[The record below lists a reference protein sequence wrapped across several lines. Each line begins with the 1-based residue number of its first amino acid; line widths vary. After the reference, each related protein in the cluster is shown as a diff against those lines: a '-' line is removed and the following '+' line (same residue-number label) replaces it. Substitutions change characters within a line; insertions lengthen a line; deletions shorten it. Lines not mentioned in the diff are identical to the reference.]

1 MRNFF
6 TFLALMFSLSAF
18 SQNSNLIIFNNSG
31 QQFFVVLNGIKQ
43 NSMPKTNVKVEGL
56 SPTAYKVKIIFADG
70 KTGDIDKNL
79 YLESNMEYSAQVLI
93 KSPKKRSLRLFNM
106 VELNTSPYGNGAE
119 TVIYRPNE
127 NAVYTDQSTF
137 QSGNTQN
144 NQGSMNTNVSG
155 QTSGNMNSTNQ
166 NGTFQTTVNGVPQG
180 NVNITGTTT
189 TNHSGNVNAD
199 GTYQVGSVQT
209 TVNGVPQGN
218 VNITGT
224 TTINQAGNVNA
235 DGTYQVGSV
244 QTTVNGLPQGNVNV
258 TTNGTQT
265 QTTTQGGNIQMNI
278 GLNGIGFNANV
289 NMSGVDPNVSIDM
302 NGMGI
307 PTNVNQTSS
316 TTSTTSNGIQT
327 TTTTVNGQTTQVT
340 TNVSGNGQT
349 PTFGMNGQIQVTGN
363 GMDIQTQNNGGY
375 TQSTSTT
382 VNGQTQTYGTNGQ
395 VQMSGNG
402 INGQTQLTTHT
413 HADGSI
419 HDQNHQIVHT
429 PNTFNTQVN
438 NTNGQMVQNP
448 DGTMGCFGAVSD
460 VDYIIAGV
468 EEASFS
474 EDQMN
479 FVKGELKTKC
489 INSDQAY
496 RIVNAFTFD
505 GDKISM
511 AKLCYDHLVDK
522 QNAKKLLDLFSFSS
536 SKEELKKYFNIK

>member
-1 MRNFF
+1 MRKIF
-6 TFLALMFSLSAF
+6 TFLALIFSLSAF

-70 KTGDIDKNL
+70 KTGDIDKNI
-79 YLESNMEYSAQVLI
+79 YLDPNMEYSAQVLI

-166 NGTFQTTVNGVPQG
+166 NGTIQTTVNGVPQG

-189 TNHSGNVNAD
+189 TNQTGNVNAD

-218 VNITGT
+218 VN
-224 TTINQAGNVNA
+224 
-235 DGTYQVGSV
+235 
-244 QTTVNGLPQGNVNV
+244 V

-265 QTTTQGGNIQMNI
+265 QTTTQDGNIQMNVGI
-278 GLNGIGFNANV
+278 NGNIGFNTNV
-289 NMSGVDPNVSIDM
+289 NVSENGQNVTIDM

-307 PTNVNQTSS
+307 PASVNQTSTT
-316 TTSTTSNGIQT
+316 TTSSGTQT
-327 TTTTVNGQTTQVT
+327 TTTIVNGQTTQVT
-340 TNVSGNGQT
+340 TNVSDNNQTQTYGTNGQT
-349 PTFGMNGQIQVTGN
+349 QITG
-363 GMDIQTQNNGGY
+363 
-375 TQSTSTT
+375 TT
-382 VNGQTQTYGTNGQ
+382 INGQTQTYGTNGQ
-395 VQMSGNG
+395 IQVIGNG
-402 INGQTQLTTHT
+402 MNGQTQTTGTTINGQTQNYGTNGQTQVTTHT

-419 HDQNHQIVHT
+419 HDQNHQVVNS
-429 PNTFNTQVN
+429 PNTQQVN
-438 NTNGQMVQNP
+438 STNGQMVQNP

-479 FVKGELKTKC
+479 YVRAELKTKC
-489 INSDQAY
+489 VSSDQAY

-511 AKLCYDHLVDK
+511 AKLCYDHMVDK

>member
-1 MRNFF
+1 MRKFF

-166 NGTFQTTVNGVPQG
+166 NGTIQTTVNGVPQGSVNVTGTTTTTNQSGNVNADGTYQVGTIQTTVNGVPQG

-189 TNHSGNVNAD
+189 TNTNQTGNVNAD

-218 VNITGT
+218 VN
-224 TTINQAGNVNA
+224 
-235 DGTYQVGSV
+235 
-244 QTTVNGLPQGNVNV
+244 V

-265 QTTTQGGNIQMNI
+265 STQDGNIQMNVGI
-278 GLNGIGFNANV
+278 NGNIGFNTNV
-289 NMSGVDPNVSIDM
+289 NVSENGQNVSIVM
-302 NGMGI
+302 NGTGI
-307 PTNVNQTSS
+307 PTNVNQTS
-316 TTSTTSNGIQT
+316 TTTISSGTQT

-340 TNVSGNGQT
+340 TNVSNNNNQT
-349 PTFGMNGQIQVTGN
+349 QTYGTNGQIQVTGN
-363 GMDIQTQNNGGY
+363 GMNGQA
-375 TQSTSTT
+375 QSNGTT

-395 VQMSGNG
+395 
-402 INGQTQLTTHT
+402 TQVTTHT

-419 HDQNHQIVHT
+419 HDQNHQVVHS
-429 PNTFNTQVN
+429 PNTSNSQVN
-438 NTNGQMVQNP
+438 STNGQMVQNP

-489 INSDQAY
+489 VNSDQAY

-511 AKLCYDHLVDK
+511 AKLCYDHMVDK